1 MINWSEIQ
9 NARGMFEP
17 RRELKKRLNE
27 PQHSYE
33 SAHCEL
39 RRPVIRRLR
48 ALGRCSRLKC
58 ATAALR

>member
-27 PQHSYE
+27 PQQE
-33 SAHCEL
+33 QEMAAQDWKRT
-39 RRPVIRRLR
+39 RRE
-48 ALGRCSRLKC
+48 
-58 ATAALR
+58 AASWAVPA